1 MKAVLCRTLG
11 GPSSLVLEEIPMPE
25 PQPGEVLIRVR
36 AAALN
41 FLDTLILRGKYQ
53 FKPELPF
60 SPGSEIAGVV
70 EKLGDGVT
78 DLAPGD
84 RVMGYA
90 RFNGCR
96 EYTVLPA
103 RGLLKIPDGVSD
115 EAASGLT
122 ITYGTAIHGLKDR
135 GRLKAGETL
144 AVLGASGG
152 AGLAA
157 VEIGKALGARAI
169 ACASSAEKLE
179 ICRQHGADA
188 LVNYDSDDLKD
199 ALRAATGGNGPDVI
213 YDCVGDRYAEPALR
227 SIAWGGRYL
236 VIGFAAGEIPRIP
249 LNLLLL
255 KGCEMAGVFFGRFSE
270 LDPAA
275 HAANMQQL
283 LAWCQDGTLKP
294 HIGKVFPLEET
305 AQAVTMLEARKAV
318 GKIVVRP
325 GG

>member
-1 MKAVLCRTLG
+1 MKAILCKTLG
-11 GPSSLVLEEIPMPE
+11 GAESLVLEDIRMPE
-25 PQPGEVLIRVR
+25 PQAGDVLIRVT

-53 FKPELPF
+53 FKPDLPF
-60 SPGSEIAGVV
+60 SPGSEIAGRV
-70 EKLGDGVT
+70 ERVGEGV
-78 DLAPGD
+78 DAFAPGD

-103 RGLLKIPDGVSD
+103 EGLLIIPDGVSD

-135 GRLKAGETL
+135 GRLKPGETL

-157 VEIGKALGARAI
+157 VEIGKALGARVI
-169 ACASSAEKLE
+169 ACASSAEKLAV
-179 ICRQHGADA
+179 CQQHGADV
-188 LVNYDSDDLKD
+188 LINYDAEDLKE
-199 ALRAATGGNGPDVI
+199 ALRAHTGGAGADVI

-227 SIAWGGRYL
+227 GIAWAGRYL
-236 VIGFAAGEIPRIP
+236 VVGFAAGEIPRIP

-255 KGCEMAGVFFGRFSE
+255 KGCEMAGVFFGRFAE
-270 LDPAA
+270 MEPEA
-275 HAANMQQL
+275 HARNMRQL
-283 LAWCQDGTLKP
+283 LAWCQDGTLRP
-294 HIGKVFPLEET
+294 HIGQVFPLAET
-305 AQAVTMLEARKAV
+305 AKAIAMLEQRKAV
-318 GKIVVRP
+318 GKIIVRP
-325 GG
+325 

>member
-1 MKAVLCRTLG
+1 MKAILCKTLD
-11 GPSSLVLEEIPMPE
+11 GPSSLVLEDVPMPE
-25 PQPGEVLIRVR
+25 PKPGDVLIRVK

-60 SPGSEIAGVV
+60 SPGSEVAGVV
-70 EKLGDGVT
+70 ETLGEGVT
-78 DLAPGD
+78 GFSPGD
-84 RVMGYA
+84 RVLSYA

-103 RGLLKIPDGVSD
+103 RGLLKIPQGVSD

-157 VEIGKALGARAI
+157 VEIGKALGARVI

-188 LVNYDSDDLKD
+188 LLNYDSEDIKD
-199 ALRAATGGNGPDVI
+199 GLRTLSGGAGPDVI

-227 SIAWGGRYL
+227 SIAWAGRYL

-255 KGCEMAGVFFGRFSE
+255 KGCELAGVFFGRFTE
-270 LDPAA
+270 LEPET
-275 HAANMQQL
+275 HARNMRQL
-283 LAWCQDGTLKP
+283 LAWCEDGTLRP

-305 AQAVTMLEARKAV
+305 AQAVAMLEERRAV

-325 GG
+325 

>member
-1 MKAVLCRTLG
+1 MKAILCKTLG
-11 GPSSLVLEEIPMPE
+11 GPESLTLDDIPVPE
-25 PQPGEVLIRVR
+25 PRSGEALIRVK

-70 EKLGDGVT
+70 ERLGPDAAGP
-78 DLAPGD
+78 APGT

-96 EYTVLPA
+96 EYAVLPA
-103 RGLLKIPDGVSD
+103 KALLPIPDSVSD

-135 GRLKAGETL
+135 GRLRASETL

-157 VEIGKALGARAI
+157 VEIGKAFGARVI
-169 ACASSAEKLE
+169 ACASSAEKLAV
-179 ICRQHGADA
+179 CKDHGADE
-188 LVNYDSDDLKD
+188 LINYDSGDLKE
-199 ALRAATGGNGPDVI
+199 ALRALSGGAGPDVI

-236 VIGFAAGEIPRIP
+236 VVGFAAGEIPRIP

-255 KGCEMAGVFFGRFSE
+255 KGCDMAGVFFGRFAE
-270 LDPAA
+270 LEPEA
-275 HAANMQQL
+275 HARNMRQVL
-283 LAWCQDGTLKP
+283 DWCADGTLRP
-294 HIGKVFPLEET
+294 HIGQVFPLEET
-305 AQAVTMLEARKAV
+305 AEAVRLLESRKAV
-318 GKIVVRP
+318 GKIVVKP
-325 GG
+325 

>member
-1 MKAVLCRTLG
+1 MKAILCKTLG
-11 GPSSLVLEEIPMPE
+11 GPESLTLDDIPVPE
-25 PQPGEVLIRVR
+25 PRSGEALIRVK

-70 EKLGDGVT
+70 ERLGPDAAGP
-78 DLAPGD
+78 APGT

-96 EYTVLPA
+96 EYAVLPA
-103 RGLLKIPDGVSD
+103 TSLLPIPDSVSD

-135 GRLKAGETL
+135 GRLRAGETL

-157 VEIGKALGARAI
+157 VDIGKALGARVI
-169 ACASSAEKLE
+169 ACASSAEKLAV
-179 ICRQHGADA
+179 CKDHGADE
-188 LVNYDSDDLKD
+188 LVNYDSGDLKE
-199 ALRAATGGNGPDVI
+199 ALRALTGGAGPDVI

-236 VIGFAAGEIPRIP
+236 VVGFAAGEIPRIP

-255 KGCEMAGVFFGRFSE
+255 KGCDMAGVFFGRFAE
-270 LDPAA
+270 LEPEA
-275 HAANMQQL
+275 HTRNMRQVL
-283 LAWCQDGTLKP
+283 DWCADGTLRP
-294 HIGKVFPLEET
+294 HIGQVFPLEET
-305 AQAVTMLEARKAV
+305 AEAVRLLESRKAV
-318 GKIVVRP
+318 GKIVVKP
-325 GG
+325 

>member
-1 MKAVLCRTLG
+1 MMKAILCKALG
-11 GPSSLVLEEIPMPE
+11 GPSGLVLEDIPVPE
-25 PQPGEVLIRVR
+25 PKPGEVLIRVR

-53 FKPELPF
+53 FKPDLPF

-70 EKLGDGVT
+70 ERPGDGVST
-78 DLAPGD
+78 LAPGD

-96 EYTVLPA
+96 EFTALPA
-103 RGLLKIPDGVSD
+103 RGLLKIPDGVTD
-115 EAASGLT
+115 EAAAGLT

-157 VEIGKALGARAI
+157 VEIGKALGARVI
-169 ACASSAEKLE
+169 ACASSAEKLA
-179 ICRQHGADA
+179 ICQQHGADG
-188 LVNYDSDDLKD
+188 LLNYDSEDVKD
-199 ALRAATGGNGPDVI
+199 GLRALTGGAGPHVI

-255 KGCEMAGVFFGRFSE
+255 KGCEMAGVFFGRFTE
-270 LDPAA
+270 LEPEAA
-275 HAANMQQL
+275 AANMRQL
-283 LAWCQDGTLKP
+283 LAWCEDGTLRP
-294 HIGKVFPLEET
+294 HIGKIFPLEET
-305 AQAVTMLEARKAV
+305 AQAVAMLEERKAV
-318 GKIVVRP
+318 GKIIVRP
-325 GG
+325 

>member
-1 MKAVLCRTLG
+1 MKAVLCKTLG

-25 PQPGEVLIRVR
+25 PQPGEALIRVR

-70 EKLGDGVT
+70 EKTGDGVT
-78 DLAPGD
+78 GLAPGD
-84 RVMGYA
+84 RVMAYA

-103 RGLLKIPDGVSD
+103 KGLLKIPEGVSD

-122 ITYGTAIHGLKDR
+122 ITYGTGIHGLKDR
-135 GRLKAGETL
+135 GRLKAGQTL

-157 VEIGKALGARAI
+157 VEIGKALGARVI

-188 LVNYDSDDLKD
+188 LLNYDAEDVKE
-199 ALRAATGGNGPDVI
+199 ALRAATGGSGPDVI

-255 KGCEMAGVFFGRFSE
+255 KGCEMAGVFFGRFTE
-270 LDPAA
+270 MEPDR
-275 HAANMQQL
+275 HALNMQQL

-294 HIGKVFPLEET
+294 HIGKVFPLEQT
-305 AQAVTMLEARKAV
+305 AEAVTMLETRKAV